1 MDGVGERYARDAVTG
16 EHFKVSGNM
25 TYDQWKA
32 QQDALHGQG
41 TVDKMRKISYNETAD
56 KAQFKRYKAMFG
68 AEFPKS
74 LDAFQR
80 MKYNDPERWEHFKAI
95 ARSKNHLRQQLGY
108 VWNGEK
114 LFIPRYAKFEKVTT
128 MAGAG
133 AKKPIKDIN
142 RLLNS
147 YGSTSDKWKKQAG
160 KVSSD
165 RYTFDVHWYE
175 CDDGIQHDVKL
186 KNRTEKK
193 K

>member
-1 MDGVGERYARDAVTG
+1 MAKLLEERNAGENPLPGDMSY
-16 EHFKVSGNM
+16 K
-25 TYDQWKA
+25 QWKA
-32 QQDALHGQG
+32 WQDEIHGAG
-41 TVDKMRKISYNETAD
+41 TVDYQRKLSYNETAD

-68 AEFPKS
+68 AGFPKS
-74 LDAFQR
+74 LDAFQQ

-95 ARSKNHLRQQLGY
+95 ARSKNHLQQQLGY

-114 LFIPRYAKFEKVTT
+114 LFIPQYAKFEKVTT

-147 YGSTSDKWKKQAG
+147 YGSTSGKWKKQAG